1 MLMPPPLMVAEFR
14 EIVLLLIRRWSRL
27 LMPPP
32 LPLAEFSVTELL
44 LIVSNSS
51 LKMPPPLPVAEFP
64 EIVLLLSVSNRSLK
78 MPPPLP
84 VAEFPEIVL
93 LLSVRVPRL
102 KMPPPSWPAEFPEIV
117 LLLIVSEM
125 LLKMPPPRPEAEFPE
140 IVLLLIVSKPV
151 LTMPPPTP
159 LSAFPWVSVSPAI
172 VTLLPASTSK
182 IRDVLLPLIV
192 SWLAPSP
199 LIVNSELIDNCVP
212 PSVMVCP
219 ASPAANWIV
228 SAPEVPTAPSTV
240 VPVLAAWIASRN
252 VTSPLTVR
260 LSKALVTVM
269 IAGTIRSSSRSSH
282 QDVPHR
288 RLRRPRFARPIQ
300 PRTTDTK

>member
-14 EIVLLLIRRWSRL
+14 EIVLLLIRSRSRL

-44 LIVSNSS
+44 LIVSEM
-51 LKMPPPLPVAEFP
+51 L
-64 EIVLLLSVSNRSLK
+64 
-78 MPPPLP
+78 
-84 VAEFPEIVL
+84 
-93 LLSVRVPRL
+93 L
-102 KMPPPSWPAEFPEIV
+102 KMPPPSPMAEFPEIV
-117 LLLIVSEM
+117 LLLIVSEK
-125 LLKMPPPRPEAEFPE
+125 LLKMPPPSPEAEFPE
-140 IVLLLIVSKPV
+140 IVLLLIVSV
-151 LTMPPPTP
+151 LRLKMPPPSLAEFPETELLLIVSVPKLAMPPPSETVALP
-159 LSAFPWVSVSPAI
+159 LVSVSPAI
-172 VTLLPASTSK
+172 VTLPAASTSK

-199 LIVNSELIDNCVP
+199 LIVRAELIDNCVP

-240 VPVLAAWIASRN
+240 VPVLAASIASRN
-252 VTSPLTVR
+252 VIPPLP
-260 LSKALVTVM
+260 SSAALVTVM